1 MTKEQF
7 KILVKAMKA
16 VYTQPTFI
24 PDQDAFDVWYSMLKD
39 LDYAVASRA
48 VQMHM
53 QTEESSP
60 TVAGIRKQ
68 SVKITGNT
76 GNDLNENEA
85 WSLVLKAVQRSG
97 YYSEEEFAKLPKI
110 IQRTIGSPSR
120 LREMALDEKFN
131 HGVESSNFQNK
142 FRIEQQREREKQKL
156 SPDVARII
164 HEKEIPQIRREKIP
178 SVEEQRMI
186 SEVHSSPAPE
196 GFSEIVRRRIYEQ
209 QTKEKSKTV

>member
-48 VQMHM
+48 VQMDM

-120 LREMALDEKFN
+120 LREMALVEKFN

-142 FRIEQQREREKQKL
+142 FRIE
-156 SPDVARII
+156 
-164 HEKEIPQIRREKIP
+164 
-178 SVEEQRMI
+178 
-186 SEVHSSPAPE
+186 
-196 GFSEIVRRRIYEQ
+196 
-209 QTKEKSKTV
+209 